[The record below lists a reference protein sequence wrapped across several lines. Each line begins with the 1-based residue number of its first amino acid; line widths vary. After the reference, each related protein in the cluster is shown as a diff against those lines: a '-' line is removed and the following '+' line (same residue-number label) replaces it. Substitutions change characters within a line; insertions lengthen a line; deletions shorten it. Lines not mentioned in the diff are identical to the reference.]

1 MEDNDDEKERKIF
14 SKQALIDLDHHTH
27 HLEID
32 LFCPVGFAAIFPK
45 TDLSPLWRLS
55 ELRSLKVVGMQR
67 TYQSYIWEAVWKNP
81 HIERLT
87 MEMAEAPAI
96 SKRAQEL
103 GWHVIHGSDWAPRKL
118 CEVAAKY
125 RGDSKNR
132 GRLHERNGWGEY
144 LDVNAILLAKQDVEH
159 TLRRDM
165 PGYNIPAKLQLKKLS
180 LSGFVGDGKLLH
192 HIVAVISQ

>member
-1 MEDNDDEKERKIF
+1 MEDYDDEQERKIF
-14 SKQALIDLDHHTH
+14 SKQALIDLDHHTQ

-45 TDLSPLWRLS
+45 TDLSPLWRFR

-67 TYQSYIWEAVWKNP
+67 SYQSYIWEVVLKNP
-81 HIERLT
+81 NMERLT
-87 MEMAEAPAI
+87 MEMAEGPAL
-96 SKRAQEL
+96 SKRAIEL

-125 RGDSKNR
+125 RGDSKNS

-144 LDVNAILLAKQDVEH
+144 LDVRAIILAKQDIEH
-159 TLRRDM
+159 AVKRDI
-165 PGYNIPAKLQLKKLS
+165 PGYKIPQKLQLKELS
-180 LSGFVGDGKLLH
+180 LSGFVVDGKLLH
-192 HIVAVISQ
+192 VVAVTIH